1 MKKYSLEK
9 VLFIAALISYL
20 PAWYYT
26 RSILLGSGES
36 AYLVFAC
43 IYLLLNELLARSFQ
57 RTGSR
62 ESGLLASLYLIQSA
76 ALAVYGYH
84 PEMMGGL
91 QAACWHLTAVYYILA
106 RTGMLTEGQT
116 GPLLGL
122 DLLSG
127 LFILP
132 WSGFLLRLKS
142 LLAGLKGL
150 RMSSRHT
157 LGVLAAAAGALLLVL
172 FAWGQLAEADSGF
185 QMLGSGI
192 LQRISDF
199 LSSWQLQPDV
209 LLSLPVGMW
218 LFGLSVSALKRSN
231 PVFSANVCTGWM
243 RRRALP
249 AYAAILPLASLSLLY
264 AVFFTASVSGFISTA
279 ASRQALRMAPSLAVD
294 GFYQL
299 CRVELL
305 NVALLGFLQCF
316 LPAEML
322 SQRRMRAL
330 EALFSCFSIGFAI
343 LAGAKLGLYA
353 SLYGYTPRRVLAFFL
368 LLYLLA
374 EIILLICRIFRVLPA
389 VRISFYLALCGF
401 SLAAMLNTEGF
412 ILQKNMS
419 RYRAGSELDA
429 SVLAECRFDQ
439 SSHLQEYTD
448 LLLQRQWFLGRSAE
462 EIRSLYQTAIQVEED
477 GRTAEISAGSAG
489 VLLKFT
495 DGTCVQARAA
505 D

>member
-1 MKKYSLEK
+1 MKNHSLEK

-26 RSILLGSGES
+26 RTILLGSGKS
-36 AYLVFAC
+36 AYLIFAC

-62 ESGLLASLYLIQSA
+62 ESGLLAGLYLIQSA

-116 GPLLGL
+116 GPMLGL
-122 DLLSG
+122 DLVSG

-157 LGVLAAAAGALLLVL
+157 LGVLTAAVGALLLVL
-172 FAWGQLAEADSGF
+172 FAWSQLAAADLGF
-185 QMLGSGI
+185 QMLGNGVLKRLSAFF
-192 LQRISDF
+192 SD
-199 LSSWQLQPDV
+199 WHLQPDV

-218 LFGLSVSALKRSN
+218 LFGLSAGALQHSQ
-231 PVFSANVCTGWM
+231 PVFAGRSQNRM
-243 RRRALP
+243 QHRILP
-249 AYAAILPLASLSLLY
+249 AYAAYLPLVSLCLLY
-264 AVFFTASVSGFISTA
+264 AVFFAASVTGFIRTA
-279 ASRQALRMAPSLAVD
+279 AGRQALAMAPSLAVD

-305 NVALLGFLQCF
+305 NVALLGLLQCF
-316 LPAEML
+316 LPPELL
-322 SQRRMRAL
+322 SRRRMKLL
-330 EALFSCFSIGFAI
+330 ETLFSCFSVGFAV
-343 LAGAKLGLYA
+343 LAAAKLELYA
-353 SLYGYTPRRVLAFFL
+353 GLYGYTPRRVLAFFL

-374 EIILLICRIFRVLPA
+374 EISLLICRIFRSLPA

-429 SVLAECRFDQ
+429 SMLAECRFDQ

-448 LLLQRQWFLGRSAE
+448 LLLQRQWFLGRSEE
-462 EIRSLYQTAIQVEED
+462 EIQSLYQTAIQVEED
-477 GRTAEISAGSAG
+477 GRTAEISAGSARI
-489 VLLKFT
+489 LLRFA
-495 DGTCVQARAA
+495 DGACVQARAA